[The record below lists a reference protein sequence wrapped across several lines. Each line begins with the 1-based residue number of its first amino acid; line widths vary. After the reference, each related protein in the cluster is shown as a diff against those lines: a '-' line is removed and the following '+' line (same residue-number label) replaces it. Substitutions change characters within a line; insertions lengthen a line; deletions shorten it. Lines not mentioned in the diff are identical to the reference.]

1 MDYKRLITVS
11 SKDEA
16 ESVLA
21 LLTTHGIP
29 AQIMQCP
36 DHEQCEA
43 HEWIVSVY
51 EADYQRAQY
60 VLEESSSGF

>member
-1 MDYKRLITVS
+1 MDFKRLITVDS
-11 SKDEA
+11 QHEA
-16 ESVLA
+16 EQVLA

-51 EADYQRAQY
+51 EADYVRAGY
-60 VLEESSSGF
+60 VLEEQT

>member
-1 MDYKRLITVS
+1 MDFKRLITVE
-11 SKDEA
+11 SKTEA
-16 ESVLA
+16 ESVLE

-36 DHEQCEA
+36 EHEQCEA

-51 EADYQRAQY
+51 EADYQRSKY
-60 VLEESSSGF
+60 VMEEQKI